1 MIHYPKGYQYY
12 RIYNPQG
19 VTPSKCD
26 LYINFL
32 LGHLLV
38 KQYLTVLLYCGW
50 IIQLTLLLYC
60 VCIIQLGVYL
70 PIFYQHIYYLSLRWL

>member
-1 MIHYPKGYQYY
+1 MIPYPKGYQYY

-19 VTPSKCD
+19 ITPSKCD

-38 KQYLTVLLYCGW
+38 KQYLTVLLYC
-50 IIQLTLLLYC
+50 

-70 PIFYQHIYYLSLRWL
+70 PIFYKHIYYLSLHWL